1 MRVAVL
7 GLGNM
12 GKAVAGRLLA
22 GGHEVTV
29 WNRSAGKGADLVEK
43 GAERADSPT
52 AALPGAEAVVTSL
65 TDDSALSALMEEGGL
80 IGALERSS
88 VYIDMSTVSPSTYRR
103 LSDKCPTFFLA
114 SPILGAPQA
123 VGSGAATYLVAG
135 PKEGFEAAAGLY
147 KALSDNVSYLGEQV
161 ELASR
166 MKLLSNYLLLSGVA
180 ILGEIVSAAEAAGID
195 DERMLKFLQASP
207 LVAEGLRNR
216 LGPLFS
222 GQHAGWFTTALGAK
236 DLRLVDQMA
245 KEDRVVLP
253 LMELVKSRY
262 EQAATSDR
270 AGDDLTAIVELT
282 RPK

>member
-7 GLGNM
+7 GLGKM

-22 GGHEVTV
+22 GGHAVTV

-43 GAERADSPT
+43 GAEEADSAP
-52 AALPGAEAVVTSL
+52 AAVSGAEAVITSL
-65 TDDSALSALMEEGGL
+65 TDDSALSSVMEEGGL
-80 IGALERSS
+80 IGELERSKL
-88 VYIDMSTVSPSTYRR
+88 YIDMSTVSPSTYRR
-103 LSDKCPTFFLA
+103 LSDKCPTSFLA

-123 VGSGAATYLVAG
+123 VASGAATYLVAG
-135 PKEGFEAAAGLY
+135 PKEGFEAATGLY
-147 KALSDNVSYLGEQV
+147 KDLSDKVSYLGEDV
-161 ELASR
+161 ALASR
-166 MKLLSNYLLLSGVA
+166 LKLLSNYLLLSGVA
-180 ILGEIVSAAEAAGID
+180 ILGEVVSAAEAADID
-195 DERMLKFLQASP
+195 DETMLSFLGASP

-216 LGPLFS
+216 LEPLFS